1 MPRKCTVCSYE
12 QCAAIDKAII
22 AGETNRSVAKRFPG
36 VSESAIHRHRA
47 HIKKAVARAGEKRE
61 IINGKSA
68 IQQFEEMLA
77 EAERM
82 YRETPADSA
91 LAKATW
97 FREWRGMMELG
108 FKLGMEAQRQ
118 KQVYQDVTPAVL
130 KMIEEAMG

>member
-1 MPRKCTVCSYE
+1 MPQVCKACYHPKRTE
-12 QCAAIDKAII
+12 VDKAIVS
-22 AGETNRSVAKRFPG
+22 GESNRSIAKWSG
-36 VSESAIHRHRA
+36 LTESCIQRHRA
-47 HIKKAVARAGEKRE
+47 HIKKAVARASEKRE
-61 IINGKSA
+61 LTNGKSA

-82 YRETPADSA
+82 YKETPADSV
-91 LAKATW
+91 LTKATW

-130 KMIEEAMG
+130 KMIEEAMA

>member
-1 MPRKCTVCSYE
+1 MPRKCTVCNYE
-12 QCAAIDKAII
+12 QCVAIDRAII
-22 AGETNRSVAKRFPG
+22 AGETNRSIAKRFPG
-36 VSESAIHRHRA
+36 VSESAIQRHRA
-47 HIKKAVARAGEKRE
+47 HIKQAVVRAGEKRE
-61 IINGKSA
+61 ITNGKSA

-82 YRETPADSA
+82 YRGTPADSV
-91 LAKATW
+91 LTKATW

>member
-12 QCAAIDKAII
+12 QCAAIDRAII
-22 AGETNRSVAKRFPG
+22 AGESNRSIAKRHPR
-36 VSESAIHRHRA
+36 VSESAIQRHRA
-47 HIKKAVARAGEKRE
+47 HIKKAIVRAGEKRE
-61 IINGKSA
+61 LTNGKSA

-82 YRETPADSA
+82 YRGTPADSV
-91 LAKATW
+91 LTKATW

>member
-12 QCAAIDKAII
+12 QCAVIDKAII
-22 AGETNRSVAKRFPG
+22 AGESNRSIAKRHPG
-36 VSESAIHRHRA
+36 ISESAIQRHRA
-47 HIKKAVARAGEKRE
+47 HIKKAIAKAGEKRE
-61 IINGKSA
+61 ITNGKSA

-82 YRETPADSA
+82 YRGTPADSV
-91 LAKATW
+91 LTKATW

-118 KQVYQDVTPAVL
+118 KQIYQDVTPAVL

>member
-1 MPRKCTVCSYE
+1 MSRKCTACYHPERV
-12 QCAAIDKAII
+12 AIDKAIVS
-22 AGETNRSVAKRFPG
+22 GESNRAIERRWGICKDSVQ
-36 VSESAIHRHRA
+36 RHRA
-47 HIKKAVARAGEKRE
+47 HIKKAVEKAGEKRE
-61 IINGKSA
+61 ILNGKSA

-82 YRETPADSA
+82 YKETPADSV
-91 LAKATW
+91 LTKATW

>member
-12 QCAAIDKAII
+12 QCAAIDRAII
-22 AGETNRSVAKRFPG
+22 AGESNRSIAKRHPG
-36 VSESAIHRHRA
+36 VSESAIQRHRA
-47 HIKKAVARAGEKRE
+47 HIKKAIVRAGEKRE
-61 IINGKSA
+61 LTNGKSA

-82 YRETPADSA
+82 YRGTPADSV
-91 LAKATW
+91 LTKATW